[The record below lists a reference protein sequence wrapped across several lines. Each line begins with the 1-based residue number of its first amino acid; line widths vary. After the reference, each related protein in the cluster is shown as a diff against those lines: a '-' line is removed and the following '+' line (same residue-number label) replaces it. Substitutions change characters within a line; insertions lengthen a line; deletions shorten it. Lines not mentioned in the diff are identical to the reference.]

1 MSHDT
6 SIIQKKTSKRKYK
19 KMFYYIKVTHLDIFT
34 SIFLTFKTK
43 IQLFYTPDFQYLN
56 KSKRPKIS

>member
-1 MSHDT
+1 MTPISSRIKQVKGNT
-6 SIIQKKTSKRKYK
+6 KKI
-19 KMFYYIKVTHLDIFT
+19 FYYIKVTHLDIFT

-43 IQLFYTPDFQYLN
+43 IQSFYTPHFQYLN